1 MKNRNTNIVKLL
13 VSFACLLFG
22 STTLHAQ
29 KVVGLD
35 NWFNHEINAKTGKIY
50 HYTWNDSLDSGFSQ
64 LGDVF
69 KSKGAQLATLTEA
82 PVKKM
87 LKGVDIYIIVDPDT
101 TRESPKPNYITP
113 KDIKAISGWVK
124 KGGVLLLM
132 ANDGPNCEFTHF
144 NQLAETFGFH
154 FVPVTLNPVTG
165 REWEMG
171 AETNLPDHPLF
182 KGVKKIYMKEVAP
195 IILSK
200 TSKPVLKDG
209 EHIFI
214 AETNLGKGFV
224 LAIGDPW
231 IYNEYIGHSRLPE
244 SFENGKAAVN
254 LCNFLLAKTRTR

>member
-1 MKNRNTNIVKLL
+1 MKNNRNNRVKLL
-13 VSFACLLFG
+13 ISVVCLFLGISVS
-22 STTLHAQ
+22 HAQ
-29 KVVGLD
+29 KTVGLD
-35 NWFNHEINAKTGKIY
+35 NWFNHEIHPKSGKVY

-64 LGDVF
+64 LGEVF
-69 KSKGAQLATLTEA
+69 KSKGAQLTTIAEA
-82 PVKKM
+82 PTKKG
-87 LKGVDIYIIVDPDT
+87 LKGTDIYIIVDPDT
-101 TRESPKPNYITP
+101 TRENPKPNYITP
-113 KDIKAISGWVK
+113 KDIKVISGWVK

-144 NQLAETFGFH
+144 NQLAEEFGFR

-182 KGVKKIYMKEVAP
+182 KGVNKIYMKEVAP
-195 IILSK
+195 VLLSK
-200 TSKPVLKDG
+200 MAKPVLRDG
-209 EHIFI
+209 QHVFM
-214 AETNLGKGFV
+214 AETTYGKGYV

-254 LCNFLLAKTRTR
+254 LCEHLMHKNR

>member
-1 MKNRNTNIVKLL
+1 MKTMKHL
-13 VSFACLLFG
+13 SFTRLFFPIALFLFC
-22 STTLHAQ
+22 SSSLFAQ
-29 KVVGLD
+29 PVVGLD
-35 NWFNHEINAKTGKIY
+35 NWFNRETNPKTGKIY

-69 KSKGAQLATLTEA
+69 TSKGARLTTLAEA
-82 PVKKM
+82 PAKKS
-87 LKGVDIYIIVDPDT
+87 LDGINIYIIVDPDT
-101 TRESPKPNYITP
+101 TRENPKPNYITP
-113 KDIKAISGWVK
+113 GDIKAISGWVK

-144 NQLAETFGFH
+144 NQLAEVFGFH

-182 KGVKKIYMKEVAP
+182 KGVNKIYMKEVAP
-195 IILSK
+195 ILLSQK
-200 TSKPVLKDG
+200 SQPVLRDG
-209 EHIFI
+209 NNVFI
-214 AETNLGKGFV
+214 AETTYGKGYV

-244 SFENGKAAVN
+244 SFENGIAAVN
-254 LCNFLLAKTRTR
+254 LCEYLILKTR